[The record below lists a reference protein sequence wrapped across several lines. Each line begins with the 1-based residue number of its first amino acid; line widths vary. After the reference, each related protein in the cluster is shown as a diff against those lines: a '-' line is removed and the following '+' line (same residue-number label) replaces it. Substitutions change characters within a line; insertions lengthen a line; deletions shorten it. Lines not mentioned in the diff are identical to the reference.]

1 MESEEVR
8 DDGERKERCIEQ
20 ELGVGRGCRA
30 GAGQEQGDDAL
41 LGAQGCWG
49 GDDPEQQA
57 GKGVF
62 PYSELSVSA
71 VQPAWHRAHA
81 ESAADE
87 LKP

>member
-30 GAGQEQGDDAL
+30 GAGQEQGDNAL

-49 GDDPEQQA
+49 GDDTEQQA

-62 PYSELSVSA
+62 PYSELSERCATSMA
-71 VQPAWHRAHA
+71 RSPCR
-81 ESAADE
+81 ERCG
-87 LKP
+87 

>member
-8 DDGERKERCIEQ
+8 DDGERKERGIEQ

-49 GDDPEQQA
+49 GNDPEQQA
-57 GKGVF
+57 GKDVF
-62 PYSELSVSA
+62 PYSELSERCATSM
-71 VQPAWHRAHA
+71 AWSPRR
-81 ESAADE
+81 ERRG
-87 LKP
+87 

>member
-41 LGAQGCWG
+41 LGARRCWG

-62 PYSELSVSA
+62 PYSELSERCATSMA
-71 VQPAWHRAHA
+71 QGPRR
-81 ESAADE
+81 ECRG
-87 LKP
+87 

>member
-62 PYSELSVSA
+62 PYSELSECCATSM
-71 VQPAWHRAHA
+71 AWSPRR
-81 ESAADE
+81 ERRG
-87 LKP
+87 